1 MNSQSNSKIKKSI
14 PYKYE
19 NAKNIEY
26 KDKNLDDS
34 DLSKTNNDIMIN
46 IENEA
51 KKIKNNINKKD
62 LKIFSKY
69 ENFSENE
76 LADLLEEKN
85 QTLIKLSDEKDK
97 SKDTLNQIVKNLNL
111 AISKNADILCKEE
124 ADPETVIELNKIL
137 DSKKKALKV
146 AKNLNQTFKI
156 QYNTMINKI
165 SGNNNSKEKNKKNK
179 NSNMD
184 EKETHLIELK
194 NENKNL
200 ELEIRKYKDDE
211 ISKQKELEIICED
224 KLYPAKIKMKT
235 DENQNL
241 LNQKY
246 ECFKKINFSLNSI
259 KNLIQEL
266 NYLEKIYSEIGDK
279 KENDKDKEKI
289 EKQMN
294 FWIDIIKN
302 DLNGN
307 EKEIISRIIKNQS
320 QFINEIDKK
329 VKSNKNEF
337 DNNKIRSS
345 SPNLNEKKFINLTI
359 KKLKDVNNLEI
370 DETENNKYNNK
381 KIIINKG
388 INSRL
393 IYSQTTDRNIS
404 TKNKNI
410 IPKGVF
416 AKFSFLKQKPNTTE
430 SRSNKTNKN
439 ININNIKEEL
449 TEEKAKEENLEN
461 IIQKDYNDTTDADYR
476 QLLDKKTQYLET
488 NARLEEN
495 IKKIQRTNNKK
506 YDSVYQV
513 VQDNNNRLELL
524 KARNELLTKEI
535 NNLNNVYQLT
545 LEQEKIK
552 FELKQKE
559 NEIKQKE
566 KNIGNNT
573 TVNKLDMT
581 NVTEKAIL
589 NELKE
594 SNDIIP
600 FKNKNKSGYAKENIS
615 YKNNQNDNETREE
628 KLQKIKKKYK
638 DMNDDNIDENI
649 DEVDLNEEIKE

>member
-51 KKIKNNINKKD
+51 KKIKNNINQKD

-111 AISKNADILCKEE
+111 AISKNADILCKEQ

-224 KLYPAKIKMKT
+224 KLYPAKIKMKS

-495 IKKIQRTNNKK
+495 IRKIQRTNNKK

-615 YKNNQNDNETREE
+615 YKNIQNDNETREE

>member
-51 KKIKNNINKKD
+51 KKIKNNINQKD

-224 KLYPAKIKMKT
+224 KLYPAKIKMKS

-302 DLNGN
+302 DLNGS

-388 INSRL
+388 INSKL

-439 ININNIKEEL
+439 ININNIKEQL

-495 IKKIQRTNNKK
+495 IRKIQRTNNKK

-615 YKNNQNDNETREE
+615 YKNIQNDNETREE

>member
-51 KKIKNNINKKD
+51 KKIKNNINQKD

-224 KLYPAKIKMKT
+224 KLYPAKIKMKS

-302 DLNGN
+302 DLNGS

-615 YKNNQNDNETREE
+615 YKNIQNDNETREE

>member
-19 NAKNIEY
+19 NAKNIEC

-51 KKIKNNINKKD
+51 KKIKNNINQKD

-69 ENFSENE
+69 ENLSENE
-76 LADLLEEKN
+76 LSDLLEEKN
-85 QTLIKLSDEKDK
+85 QTLIKLSDEKEK
-97 SKDTLNQIVKNLNL
+97 AKNSLNQIIKNLNL

-124 ADPETVIELNKIL
+124 ADPETILELNKIL
-137 DSKKKALKV
+137 DTKKKALKV
-146 AKNLNQTFKI
+146 SKNLNQTFKM

-165 SGNNNSKEKNKKNK
+165 SGNNNSKEKNKNNK
-179 NSNMD
+179 NNNVD

-224 KLYPAKIKMKT
+224 KIYPSKIKMKS

-246 ECFKKINFSLNSI
+246 ECYKKISFSLNSI

-266 NYLEKIYSEIGDK
+266 NFLEKIYSEIGDK
-279 KENDKDKEKI
+279 KEDKDKEKI

-302 DLNGN
+302 DLNGD

-320 QFINEIDKK
+320 KFINEIDKK
-329 VKSNKNEF
+329 VKSNKNEL

-359 KKLKDVNNLEI
+359 KKLKDVNNLDI

-393 IYSQTTDRNIS
+393 IYSQTTDKNIS

-439 ININNIKEEL
+439 ININNIKEQL

-476 QLLDKKTQYLET
+476 QLLDKKAQYLET
-488 NARLEEN
+488 NSRLEEN

-513 VQDNNNRLELL
+513 IQDNNNRLELL

-559 NEIKQKE
+559 NEIKQRE
-566 KNIGNNT
+566 KNIGNNNV
-573 TVNKLDMT
+573 VNKLDVT

-600 FKNKNKSGYAKENIS
+600 FKNKNKSGYAKDIS
-615 YKNNQNDNETREE
+615 YKNIQNDNETREE

-649 DEVDLNEEIKE
+649 DEIDLNEEIKE

>member
-1 MNSQSNSKIKKSI
+1 MNSQSNSKIKKNI

-51 KKIKNNINKKD
+51 KKIKNNINQKD

-224 KLYPAKIKMKT
+224 KLYPAKIKMKS

-370 DETENNKYNNK
+370 DETENNKYNNN

>member
-1 MNSQSNSKIKKSI
+1 
-14 PYKYE
+14 
-19 NAKNIEY
+19 
-26 KDKNLDDS
+26 
-34 DLSKTNNDIMIN
+34 
-46 IENEA
+46 
-51 KKIKNNINKKD
+51 
-62 LKIFSKY
+62 
-69 ENFSENE
+69 
-76 LADLLEEKN
+76 
-85 QTLIKLSDEKDK
+85 
-97 SKDTLNQIVKNLNL
+97 
-111 AISKNADILCKEE
+111 
-124 ADPETVIELNKIL
+124 
-137 DSKKKALKV
+137 
-146 AKNLNQTFKI
+146 
-156 QYNTMINKI
+156 MINKI

-224 KLYPAKIKMKT
+224 KLYPAKIKMKS

-393 IYSQTTDRNIS
+393 IYSQTTY
-404 TKNKNI
+404 
-410 IPKGVF
+410 
-416 AKFSFLKQKPNTTE
+416 QK
-430 SRSNKTNKN
+430 
-439 ININNIKEEL
+439 
-449 TEEKAKEENLEN
+449 
-461 IIQKDYNDTTDADYR
+461 
-476 QLLDKKTQYLET
+476 
-488 NARLEEN
+488 
-495 IKKIQRTNNKK
+495 
-506 YDSVYQV
+506 
-513 VQDNNNRLELL
+513 
-524 KARNELLTKEI
+524 
-535 NNLNNVYQLT
+535 
-545 LEQEKIK
+545 
-552 FELKQKE
+552 
-559 NEIKQKE
+559 
-566 KNIGNNT
+566 
-573 TVNKLDMT
+573 
-581 NVTEKAIL
+581 
-589 NELKE
+589 
-594 SNDIIP
+594 
-600 FKNKNKSGYAKENIS
+600 
-615 YKNNQNDNETREE
+615 
-628 KLQKIKKKYK
+628 
-638 DMNDDNIDENI
+638 
-649 DEVDLNEEIKE
+649 

>member
-19 NAKNIEY
+19 NAKNLEY

-51 KKIKNNINKKD
+51 KKIKNNINQKD

-97 SKDTLNQIVKNLNL
+97 SKDTLNQIIKNLNSP
-111 AISKNADILCKEE
+111 ISKNADILCKEE

-146 AKNLNQTFKI
+146 AKSLNQTFKM

-165 SGNNNSKEKNKKNK
+165 SGNNNSKEKNKN
-179 NSNMD
+179 NNMD

-211 ISKQKELEIICED
+211 VSKRKELEIICED
-224 KLYPAKIKMKT
+224 KLYPAKIKMKSN
-235 DENQNL
+235 ENQNL

-246 ECFKKINFSLNSI
+246 ECFKKISFSLNSI
-259 KNLIQEL
+259 KNLIKEL

-320 QFINEIDKK
+320 QFINEVDKK
-329 VKSNKNEF
+329 VKSNKNEL
-337 DNNKIRSS
+337 DNNIRSS

-439 ININNIKEEL
+439 INVNNIKEQL
-449 TEEKAKEENLEN
+449 TE
-461 IIQKDYNDTTDADYR
+461 
-476 QLLDKKTQYLET
+476 
-488 NARLEEN
+488 
-495 IKKIQRTNNKK
+495 
-506 YDSVYQV
+506 
-513 VQDNNNRLELL
+513 
-524 KARNELLTKEI
+524 
-535 NNLNNVYQLT
+535 
-545 LEQEKIK
+545 
-552 FELKQKE
+552 
-559 NEIKQKE
+559 
-566 KNIGNNT
+566 
-573 TVNKLDMT
+573 
-581 NVTEKAIL
+581 
-589 NELKE
+589 
-594 SNDIIP
+594 
-600 FKNKNKSGYAKENIS
+600 
-615 YKNNQNDNETREE
+615 
-628 KLQKIKKKYK
+628 
-638 DMNDDNIDENI
+638 
-649 DEVDLNEEIKE
+649 

>member
-51 KKIKNNINKKD
+51 KKIKNNINQKD

-224 KLYPAKIKMKT
+224 KLYPAKIKMKS

-370 DETENNKYNNK
+370 DETENNKYNNN

-495 IKKIQRTNNKK
+495 IRKIQRTNNKK

-615 YKNNQNDNETREE
+615 YKNIQNDNETREE

>member
-51 KKIKNNINKKD
+51 KKIKNNINQKD

-156 QYNTMINKI
+156 QYNNMINKI

-224 KLYPAKIKMKT
+224 KLYPAKIKMKS

-370 DETENNKYNNK
+370 DETENNKYNNN

-615 YKNNQNDNETREE
+615 YKNIQNDNETREE

>member
-51 KKIKNNINKKD
+51 KKIKNNINQKD

-156 QYNTMINKI
+156 QYNNMINKI

-224 KLYPAKIKMKT
+224 KLYPAKIKMKS

-246 ECFKKINFSLNSI
+246 ECFKKFNFSLNSI

-615 YKNNQNDNETREE
+615 YKNIQNDNETREE

>member
-1 MNSQSNSKIKKSI
+1 M
-14 PYKYE
+14 
-19 NAKNIEY
+19 
-26 KDKNLDDS
+26 
-34 DLSKTNNDIMIN
+34 
-46 IENEA
+46 
-51 KKIKNNINKKD
+51 
-62 LKIFSKY
+62 
-69 ENFSENE
+69 
-76 LADLLEEKN
+76 
-85 QTLIKLSDEKDK
+85 
-97 SKDTLNQIVKNLNL
+97 NQIVKNLNL

-156 QYNTMINKI
+156 QYNNMINKI

-246 ECFKKINFSLNSI
+246 ECFKKFNFSLNSI

-266 NYLEKIYSEIGDK
+266 NYLEKRYSEIGDK

-320 QFINEIDKK
+320 QFIIEIDKK

-439 ININNIKEEL
+439 ININNIKEQL

-495 IKKIQRTNNKK
+495 IRKIQRTNNKK

-615 YKNNQNDNETREE
+615 YKNIQNDNETREE